1 MEGHAKGVV
10 RMMPFCTYSYGCVAT
25 QWKIV
30 DFRGEGK
37 HMKAC
42 PHCGKRL
49 VEE

>member
-1 MEGHAKGVV
+1 MRSG
-10 RMMPFCTYSYGCVAT
+10 FCTYSYGCVAT

-30 DFRGEGK
+30 DFRDEGK